1 MKLKKIIIAIVFI
14 ACSIHTHA
22 QKIKLKEGSV
32 AALKKEK
39 AFKFEYNYDSMSV
52 GEFPKEADFVAK
64 RTQELNL
71 STPGRGDKWAA
82 SWVSDRKD
90 LCEPKF
96 EDEFNREFKTNEDG
110 VAKYTI
116 IIHTTA
122 TEPGYMGG
130 IGGFLPGGKKAAEIN
145 AEITIVETAD
155 HSKKIAVITIE
166 RAEGRQTSHGLIYD
180 EHLRISLAYGIA
192 GRDLAKFIKKK

>member
-1 MKLKKIIIAIVFI
+1 MKLAKFIIITFFI
-14 ACSIHTHA
+14 GAGTSTHA

-32 AALKKEK
+32 EALKNEK

-64 RTQELNL
+64 RTLELNQ
-71 STPGRGDKWAA
+71 SNPGRGDKWAA

-96 EDEFNREFKTNEDG
+96 EDEFNREFKTIED
-110 VAKYTI
+110 ADTKYTI
-116 IIHTTA
+116 IVHTTA
-122 TEPGYMGG
+122 TEPGYMGSVAG
-130 IGGFLPGGKKAAEIN
+130 ILPGGKKAAEIT

-155 HSKKIAVITIE
+155 HTKKIAVITIE
-166 RAEGRQTSHGLIYD
+166 RAEGRQTSHGMIYD
-180 EHLRISLAYGIA
+180 EHLRISLAYGRLA
-192 GRDLAKFIKKK
+192 RDLAKFIKKK